1 MWRISDN
8 VARVEQRLA
17 LAVTAFST
25 AIFTFL
31 LCEGKPWLLFAK
43 AGSTDFYD
51 VQARSWKGKL
61 DVPPEI
67 VKLKDLLLRDNHL
80 YYGPTLAILR
90 FPQLFLVRGL
100 TVVLHVLQCYR
111 ICAFMHYHVSNST
124 YYSPYWN
131 DP

>member
-1 MWRISDN
+1 MWRISEN

-43 AGSTDFYD
+43 GGFTTDFYD
-51 VQARSWKGKL
+51 VQARSFLKGKL

-67 VKLKDLLLRDNHL
+67 AEIEGFVVEGATYL

-90 FPQLFLVRGL
+90 LSLI
-100 TVVLHVLQCYR
+100 H
-111 ICAFMHYHVSNST
+111 I
-124 YYSPYWN
+124 
-131 DP
+131 